1 MKRLTLIS
9 SLTLAILIH
18 PSCQKE
24 IVPFNPDIQYGTVVD
39 IDKNVYKTVSIGEQ
53 VWMAEN
59 LKTTTYS
66 DGTSIL
72 NGGKSSEWSGQSGS
86 YCWYD
91 NKAGAYKNPYGALYN
106 WSAVTTGKLCPSGW
120 HVPTVEEWKE
130 LEQYLITSGYN
141 FDESTVENK
150 LAKSVASAVSWESDT
165 TSGAPGNDILSNNS
179 TGFSALPAGYRD
191 PTHGWNEYNGM
202 GSSCGWWTATG
213 PGGSFALHSALN
225 KAYPFLLID
234 DIHQT
239 LGLIGSYGFSVR
251 CVRDE

>member
-1 MKRLTLIS
+1 MMTFRVITCVTFAGLFF
-9 SLTLAILIH
+9 

-24 IVPFNPDIQYGTVVD
+24 IIPFNPDIQYGTVSDVENT
-39 IDKNVYKTVSIGEQ
+39 IYKTVAIGEQ

-66 DGTSIL
+66 DGTFIL
-72 NGGKSSEWSGQSGS
+72 NGGKSSEWSGQCGS

-106 WSAVTTGKLCPSGW
+106 WSAVNTGKLCPSGW
-120 HVPTVEEWKE
+120 HVPSVEEWEE

-141 FDESTVENK
+141 FDGSTVENR
-150 LAKSVASAVSWESDT
+150 LAKSVAAAVRWESDT
-165 TSGAPGNDILSNNS
+165 TSGAPGNDLLSNNS

-191 PTHGWNEYNGM
+191 PTHGWNEFKGL

-213 PGGSFALHSALN
+213 TGGGFALHSALN
-225 KAYPFLLID
+225 KAYPLLLID
-234 DIHQT
+234 DIQQT
-239 LGLIGSYGFSVR
+239 VGLIWSYGFSVR